1 LRVVLL
7 AETFAKRMGYLE
19 SSLPKYMARLGIET
33 HVVTMDLP
41 PYYWIGDFSKTYG
54 GFDDSAELLPGV
66 VERYDGYTL
75 HVLAHEK
82 LAGYMRMIGLREKLK
97 SIGPDIVQTMS
108 PIGWIPLEASFYK
121 LALGYKLFTA
131 CHTTA
136 SIFPLATRK
145 SYWWNRERLRCV
157 LLRTLPGRFTSFFAE
172 KSYGATV
179 DCADVAVRFFGVPK
193 SKIEVCPL
201 GVDTEIF
208 RPVTTERDHQARVEL
223 RHRLGFSESDVVCIY
238 TGRFS
243 EDKNPLLLARAV
255 SRLGSNGTRFRGL
268 FVGNGMQNESIQSMA
283 GCVTHPFVPVRE
295 LGEFYRAADIGVWP
309 TQESMSMLDAAACG
323 LPIIVNDTIAA
334 VERIDG
340 NGLKYKLGDVDD
352 LVRALVE
359 LGDSLARQGLG
370 SFGAKKMAGFSW
382 ETIAR
387 RRLQDYRTALAVI
400 SPSVGTLREDA
411 SD

>member
-1 LRVVLL
+1 MLL
-7 AETFAKRMGYLE
+7 SETFAKRMGYLE

-41 PYYWIGDFSKTYG
+41 PYYWIGDFGKTYG
-54 GFDDSAELLPGV
+54 GFDDSAELLPGA
-66 VERYDGYTL
+66 VEKYDGYTL

-108 PIGWIPLEASFYK
+108 PIGWIPLEAGFYK
-121 LALGYKLFTA
+121 LVFGYKLFTA

-136 SIFPLATRK
+136 SIFPLATRE
-145 SYWWNRERLRCV
+145 SYWWNRERLRCA
-157 LLRTLPGRFTSFFAE
+157 LFRTLPGRFTSFFVE
-172 KSYGATV
+172 KSYGATL

-193 SKIEVCPL
+193 RKINVCPL

-208 RPVTTERDHQARVEL
+208 RPVTTEKDYQARVEL

-243 EDKNPLLLARAV
+243 EDKNPLLLARAL
-255 SRLGSNGTRFRGL
+255 SRLGSGGTRFRGL
-268 FVGNGMQNESIQSMA
+268 FVGNGVQSEPIQSLA
-283 GCVTHPFVPVRE
+283 GCVTHPFVPVWE
-295 LGEFYRAADIGVWP
+295 LGQFYRAADIGVWP

-340 NGLKYKLGDVDD
+340 NGLTYRLHDVDD
-352 LVRALVE
+352 LVRALLE
-359 LGDSLARQGLG
+359 LGDPLARQCLG
-370 SFGAKKMAGFSW
+370 SCGAKKMAGFSW
-382 ETIAR
+382 EAIAR
-387 RRLQDYRTALAVI
+387 RRLQDYRAALAVT
-400 SPSVGTLREDA
+400 SPTVGRLREDA
-411 SD
+411 SE

>member
-7 AETFAKRMGYLE
+7 SETFAKRMGYLE

-41 PYYWIGDFSKTYG
+41 PYYWIGDFGKTYG
-54 GFDDSAELLPGV
+54 GFDDSAELLPGA

-121 LALGYKLFTA
+121 LVFGYKLFTA

-145 SYWWNRERLRCV
+145 SHWWNRERLRCA
-157 LLRTLPGRFTSFFAE
+157 LLRTLPGRVTSFFVE

-193 SKIEVCPL
+193 RKIEVCPL

-223 RHRLGFSESDVVCIY
+223 RHRLGFSESDLVCIY

-255 SRLGSNGTRFRGL
+255 SQLGSAGTRFRGL
-268 FVGNGMQNESIQSMA
+268 FVGNGVQSEPIQSLA

-295 LGEFYRAADIGVWP
+295 LGEFYRAADIGAWP

-340 NGLKYKLGDVDD
+340 NGLKYKLGNVDD
-352 LVRALVE
+352 LVRALLE
-359 LGDSLARQGLG
+359 LEDPLTRQCLG
-370 SFGAKKMAGFSW
+370 SFGAKKMAGFGW
-382 ETIAR
+382 EAIAR
-387 RRLQDYRTALAVI
+387 RRLQDYRAALAVT
-400 SPSVGTLREDA
+400 SPSVGRLREDA